1 MKTLKILAFLAG
13 VLILQACDDSS
24 DSIGSINSC
33 MGLSTESGYFPGL
46 TIFSGGM
53 ERSYIL
59 YVPDIDDPSRPM
71 PLVFNFHGLGSTG
84 EAQFAYS
91 EFAALADIH
100 KFIVV
105 SPQGI
110 GNSWNAG
117 ECCDVAAEAAVD
129 DVGFTADM
137 IEQVSSEYCVD
148 PDRIYASGMSNGG
161 FMSYRLACEMADRFA
176 AIGPVAA
183 RNMTVSC
190 APSRPVPMI
199 AMNGTLDILVEYP
212 QAALDAEAWAAAN
225 QCSPESTLV
234 YQQGDVTCA
243 SYNECA
249 QGATTEFCTVD
260 EGGHTWPGAIDLF
273 ELDPVQYYWAGKT
286 TQDIDGS
293 AEIWRFFSEHPRP

>member
-1 MKTLKILAFLAG
+1 MKTLQVLAVLVG
-13 VLILQACDDSS
+13 VSILQACSDGS
-24 DSIGSINSC
+24 DSINYC
-33 MGLSTESGYFPGL
+33 KGLSTESGHFPGL

-59 YVPDIDDPSRPM
+59 YVPAIDDPSRPM
-71 PLVFNFHGLGSTG
+71 PLVFNFHGRGSTG
-84 EAQFAYS
+84 EAQFDYS
-91 EFAALADIH
+91 EFAPLADIH
-100 KFIVV
+100 KFIIV
-105 SPQGI
+105 SPDGI
-110 GNSWNAG
+110 GNTWNAG
-117 ECCDVAAEAAVD
+117 DCCGVAVEAAVD
-129 DVGFTADM
+129 DVVFTADM

-161 FMSYRLACEMADRFA
+161 YLSYRLACEMADRFA

-183 RNMTVSC
+183 RNRTVSC

-199 AMNGTLDILVEYP
+199 AMNGTLDVLVEYS
-212 QAALDAEAWAAAN
+212 QAASDAEAWAAAN
-225 QCSPESTLV
+225 QCSPESTVV
-234 YQQGDVTCA
+234 YQQGDVTCV

-260 EGGHTWPGAIDLF
+260 GGGHNWPGAIDLR
-273 ELDPVQYYWAGKT
+273 ELDPEQFFWAGKT

>member
-1 MKTLKILAFLAG
+1 MKTLKILAAVAG
-13 VLILQACDDSS
+13 VLILQACGDGS
-24 DSIGSINSC
+24 DSINSC
-33 MGLSTESGYFPGL
+33 EGLSTESGYFPGL

-53 ERSYIL
+53 ERNYVL

-84 EAQFAYS
+84 EAQFPYS
-91 EFAALADIH
+91 EFGALADIH

-105 SPQGI
+105 SPNGI

-117 ECCDVAAEAAVD
+117 ECCNPAVEAAVD

-137 IEQVSSEYCVD
+137 IEQVSTEYCVD

-161 FMSYRLACEMADRFA
+161 FMSYRLACDMANRFA
-176 AIGPVAA
+176 AIGPVAGGN
-183 RNMTVSC
+183 RTVSC

-199 AMNGTLDILVEYP
+199 AMNGTLDVVVPYSP
-212 QAALDAEAWAAAN
+212 AASDAEAWAAAN
-225 QCSPESTLV
+225 QCSPESEVV
-234 YQQGDVTCA
+234 YQQGDVTCV
-243 SYNECA
+243 SYNECV

-260 EGGHTWPGAIDLF
+260 EGGHTWPGAIDIF
-273 ELDPVQYYWAGKT
+273 ELDPVTYFWAGKT

>member
-1 MKTLKILAFLAG
+1 MTKLNALVFVTG
-13 VLILQACDDSS
+13 VLILQACGDGS
-24 DSIGSINSC
+24 DSVSSC
-33 MGLSTESGYFPGL
+33 KGLSTESGYFPGL
-46 TIFSGGM
+46 TLFSGGM

-59 YVPDIDDPSRPM
+59 YVPVIDNPSRPM

-84 EAQFAYS
+84 EGQFSYS

-105 SPQGI
+105 SPDGI

-117 ECCDVAAEAAVD
+117 ECCGAAVEAAID

-137 IEQVSSEYCVD
+137 IAQVSSEYCVD
-148 PDRIYASGMSNGG
+148 PNRTYASGMSNGG
-161 FMSYRLACEMADRFA
+161 YMSYRLACEMADRFA

-183 RNMTVSC
+183 SNRTVSC

-199 AMNGTLDILVEYP
+199 AMNGTLDILVDYS
-212 QAALDAEAWAAAN
+212 QAASDAEAWAAAN
-225 QCSPESTLV
+225 QCSPESTVV
-234 YQQGDVTCA
+234 YQQGDVSCV

-249 QGATTEFCTVD
+249 QTATTKFCTVD
-260 EGGHTWPGAIDLF
+260 EGGHTWPGAIDIF
-273 ELDPVQYYWAGKT
+273 ELDPVQYFWAGKT

-293 AEIWRFFSEHPRP
+293 AEIWKFFSEHPRP